1 MTEHHAIELR
11 RALAEAADAN
21 RAVLALV
28 AGARA
33 TLERADVNEDLP
45 IAGDVDT
52 AARLLSIAEG
62 MGRGAAAVL
71 LLASLQAEAA
81 LTFGIEKEGLAHD

>member
-1 MTEHHAIELR
+1 MTEHHARELR

-28 AGARA
+28 SGARA
-33 TLERADVNEDLP
+33 TLERADLHEDLP

-52 AARLLSIAEG
+52 AARLLGIAEN
-62 MGRGAAAVL
+62 MGRGAAAIIL
-71 LLASLQAEAA
+71 TASTFAA
-81 LTFGIEKEGLAHD
+81 AVIDDGSDFNDL

>member
-1 MTEHHAIELR
+1 MSDHQAKELR

-33 TLERADVNEDLP
+33 TLERADLHEDLP
-45 IAGDVDT
+45 IAGDVDA
-52 AARLLSIAEG
+52 AARLLGIAEG
-62 MGRGAAAVL
+62 MGRGAAAII
-71 LLASLQAEAA
+71 LAASSYAA
-81 LTFGIEKEGLAHD
+81 AVGQEGGDHE